1 MLGRYTTPP
10 KPVRMVARGLGGVNR
25 FSPPPRIERPLA
37 PIAPLLVNSRRR
49 FPDDDQGGRR

>member
-1 MLGRYTTPP
+1 
-10 KPVRMVARGLGGVNR
+10 MVARGLGGVNR